1 MDSLD
6 LYASNSCPFF
16 GPTAYTFTARTAGS
30 VSIPSPGL
38 AHLQR
43 RTLPPSRFRGVGR
56 PTPGRNAEL
65 LGVLRVQPMPAAER
79 CETRVSECVSTCT
92 RPKQNRRGPVRRE
105 PRDPLST
112 RKVLIDTGAMGLTN
126 KRPYAMNMA
135 IPPITRLMGTKLYS
149 PRTM

>member
-1 MDSLD
+1 QYVPMDSLD

-79 CETRVSECVSTCT
+79 CEMRGGECVSSWTK
-92 RPKQNRRGPVRRE
+92 PKENQRGPVRGDL
-105 PRDPLST
+105 RDALST
-112 RKVLIDTGAMGLTN
+112 RKQVIDLDAVVLTN
-126 KRPYAMNMA
+126 KSRE
-135 IPPITRLMGTKLYS
+135 
-149 PRTM
+149 